1 MTGFMTA
8 PPVILVNPTYPGDP
22 HTKCIQIQLACN
34 LCPDS
39 HKTQVW
45 LCFFILSFLSTCTC
59 AVSSKDIEHFN
70 ICLDHLKSSIQ
81 KSDAMLYAPSTNDVK
96 PACVNMS
103 LNCYMLELK
112 MVIDEEDVWNNY
124 TQCINEFALSL
135 SSSANA
141 VGCPPCE
148 AYSPQN
154 ITIFL
159 ERLNT
164 LLQRFTVLL

>member
-1 MTGFMTA
+1 MQEKSLHLQGSAPVAAPCCYFLKNASRSSWPVTCVQTA
-8 PPVILVNPTYPGDP
+8 
-22 HTKCIQIQLACN
+22 TK
-34 LCPDS
+34 
-39 HKTQVW
+39 
-45 LCFFILSFLSTCTC
+45 LSFLSTCTC